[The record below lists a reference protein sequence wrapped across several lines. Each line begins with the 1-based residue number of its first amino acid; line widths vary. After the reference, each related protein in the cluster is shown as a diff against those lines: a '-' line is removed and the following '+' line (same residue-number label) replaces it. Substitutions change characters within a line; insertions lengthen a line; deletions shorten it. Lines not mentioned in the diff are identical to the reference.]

1 MLSTPIGHL
10 GDFSFRGLEVL
21 RQVAVVAAED
31 TRRTRRLLGH
41 YEVSPA
47 LVSLHAHSRPEQV
60 ERLLDRVEAGD
71 DVAYVTDAGTPGV
84 SDPGASIAE
93 RAHARGLP
101 VVPIPG
107 PAAVLAA
114 LAAAGFPADRF
125 LFLGF
130 LPKKGT
136 ARAALLERIAAE
148 PWTCICYEAPG
159 RTVALLRDLAARCG
173 ADRPAAVARELTK
186 LHEEVRRGTVGEL
199 LQYYEA
205 HAPRGE
211 VTVVVSGAVALGPR
225 RDRAGG
231 ASEVSCAV
239 RGAPGAGATASVGAP
254 EPSPR
259 PDAGELIAAMR
270 EAGVAPSAIA
280 KELSRRLGLSRRA
293 AYHLLTR

>member
-1 MLSTPIGHL
+1 VSRGALYMLSTPIGHL

-41 YEVSPA
+41 YEVSPP

-60 ERLLDRVEAGD
+60 EKLLDRVEAGE

-93 RAHARGLP
+93 RAHARGIP

-136 ARAALLERIAAE
+136 ARAALLERIAVE
-148 PWTCICYEAPG
+148 PWTTICYEAPG

-173 ADRPAAVARELTK
+173 ASRPAAVARELTK

-199 LQYYEA
+199 IQYYEG

-211 VTVVVSGAVALGPR
+211 VTVVVGGTGGP
-225 RDRAGG
+225 A
-231 ASEVSCAV
+231 
-239 RGAPGAGATASVGAP
+239 APPA
-254 EPSPR
+254 EPAR
-259 PDAGELIAAMR
+259 PDAGALIAELRA
-270 EAGVAPSAIA
+270 AGAAPSAIA
-280 KELSRRLGLSRRA
+280 KELSRRLDLSRRD
-293 AYHLLTR
+293 AYRLLTR